1 MYNLIMKSS
10 TCRTPFHPVRLINFL
25 DKIFFLEMEDFAQP
39 EDEEEDDDKKGDKE
53 NVKEQNG
60 DEAVDETNPNYRLFG
75 NASIEERDQK
85 NEEQIKYM
93 KENYGHIIRSKGFM
107 WMAGMLSYLVILV
120 LHRFLVSCRCHSCVF
135 SFLTVFKRI
144 QKY

>member
-1 MYNLIMKSS
+1 
-10 TCRTPFHPVRLINFL
+10 
-25 DKIFFLEMEDFAQP
+25 MEDFAQP
-39 EDEEEDDDKKGDKE
+39 EDEEEDKDEDMKGDKE
-53 NVKEQNG
+53 NGKEKNG

-107 WMAGMLSYLVILV
+107 WMAGMLCLLQFFWYYTGSLIHAGVNHAFFICAGFQKDPKILD
-120 LHRFLVSCRCHSCVF
+120 
-135 SFLTVFKRI
+135 
-144 QKY
+144 

>member
-1 MYNLIMKSS
+1 MHNLIMKSS

-25 DKIFFLEMEDFAQP
+25 DKIFFLEMEDFAPP
-39 EDEEEDDDKKGDKE
+39 EDEEEDKNKEGDKNGDMNGDKNGDKE
-53 NVKEQNG
+53 NGKEENG
-60 DEAVDETNPNYRLFG
+60 DETVDETHPNYRLFG

-107 WMAGMLSYLVILV
+107 WMAGMLCLI
-120 LHRFLVSCRCHSCVF
+120 
-135 SFLTVFKRI
+135 
-144 QKY
+144 